1 MLGFEWLVQGRKFV
15 LGFGWAYTKGKVY
28 VRFWLA

>member
-1 MLGFEWLVQGRKFV
+1 MACTRKEV
-15 LGFGWAYTKGKVY
+15 CVTVGFGWAYTKGKVY